1 MVELE
6 RVELVQELEEME
18 KERKLGESRLQE
30 VRQQVEAV
38 LGEVEENGEEMFR
51 LKEGLRPILTR
62 LKTRKSQLN
71 SLEVEVDE
79 KKKVLEVVRRKID
92 TSEEILRNLETKLSD
107 ADKIVAGSSTSS
119 LLLPIALFVSGL
131 FNVATGGHIVS
142 SLISSKSSSK
152 MDDEVVQ
159 YAPPPQLPSYYPDY
173 SDHLDGRAD
182 VHEDQ
187 GVPGVE

>member
-1 MVELE
+1 MVS
-6 RVELVQELEEME
+6 V
-18 KERKLGESRLQE
+18 
-30 VRQQVEAV
+30 
-38 LGEVEENGEEMFR
+38 F
-51 LKEGLRPILTR
+51 
-62 LKTRKSQLN
+62 
-71 SLEVEVDE
+71 
-79 KKKVLEVVRRKID
+79 
-92 TSEEILRNLETKLSD
+92 RNLETKLSD

-159 YAPPPQLPSYYPDY
+159 YAPPPQLPSYYPDDVGSVPSYYPDY

-187 GVPGVE
+187 GVPGVEEQRFEDMYKQDVYYNLPRSLQSQYFDTKEEFSNN

>member
-1 MVELE
+1 MVS
-6 RVELVQELEEME
+6 V
-18 KERKLGESRLQE
+18 
-30 VRQQVEAV
+30 
-38 LGEVEENGEEMFR
+38 F
-51 LKEGLRPILTR
+51 
-62 LKTRKSQLN
+62 
-71 SLEVEVDE
+71 
-79 KKKVLEVVRRKID
+79 
-92 TSEEILRNLETKLSD
+92 RNLETKLSE

-159 YAPPPQLPSYYPDY
+159 YAPPPKLPSYYPDY

-187 GVPGVE
+187 GVPGVEEQRFEDMYKQDVYYNLPRSLQSQYFDTKEEFSNN

>member
-1 MVELE
+1 M
-6 RVELVQELEEME
+6 
-18 KERKLGESRLQE
+18 ESRK
-30 VRQQVEAV
+30 VKAV

-159 YAPPPQLPSYYPDY
+159 YAPPPKLPSYYPDDVGSAPSYY
-173 SDHLDGRAD
+173 SDHL
-182 VHEDQ
+182 E
-187 GVPGVE
+187 